1 MVFVLGR
8 GNFPRLF
15 LRRRGRGVR
24 EFEIGEEKYLA
35 EIHFPLSSAPD
46 ILSHD
51 FSFLAQVLIDVLE
64 HLSIF
69 LKNRLFLYCSQLREV
84 EGALGATPYSL

>member
-15 LRRRGRGVR
+15 LRRRGCGRGVR

-69 LKNRLFLYCSQLREV
+69 LKSQPFYLREQV
-84 EGALGATPYSL
+84 

>member
-1 MVFVLGR
+1 MVFVLKR
-8 GNFPRLF
+8 GIFPRLF
-15 LRRRGRGVR
+15 LRRRRGRGVR

-69 LKNRLFLYCSQLREV
+69 LKKRPFFILQST
-84 EGALGATPYSL
+84 A

>member
-1 MVFVLGR
+1 MVFVLKR
-8 GNFPRLF
+8 GIFPRLF
-15 LRRRGRGVR
+15 LRRRRGRGVR
-24 EFEIGEEKYLA
+24 EFEIGEEKY
-35 EIHFPLSSAPD
+35 IHVPLSSAPD

-69 LKNRLFLYCSQLREV
+69 FKKRPF
-84 EGALGATPYSL
+84 